1 MTTVVAVTVAVTMVT
16 CSQKDKGPLLRRSFG
31 TRDRGF
37 EEQPTASFHG
47 CTGVNHVLRPTQR
60 KEGREGGKEEKKE
73 GRQAGKKEGK
83 EEGQAEGRE
92 EGEEGK
98 EEGRSIRERKEGK
111 EGRSVRGRKS

>member
-37 EEQPTASFHG
+37 HEQPTASFHG

-83 EEGQAEGRE
+83 EEGQEEGQGRRGRRKGRRKKHKREEGRE
-92 EGEEGK
+92 G
-98 EEGRSIRERKEGK
+98 RKE
-111 EGRSVRGRKS
+111 R